1 MYKVF
6 VNQDLIILT
15 SKIPFGKAEL
25 FSQNSNKESNELSI
39 NYKKEKHA
47 LQRRIIDLIK

>member
-15 SKIPFGKAEL
+15 SKIPFG
-25 FSQNSNKESNELSI
+25 NKINIYDLKKTSI
-39 NYKKEKHA
+39 EEILKLVKKIIKFTCFI
-47 LQRRIIDLIK
+47 RIMIN